1 MKTLYIMN
9 EYFGG
14 SAKDQVMMACERI
27 KDVCGHDL
35 PVTDSVNVRM
45 DYKTYLEDIS
55 DWGHEW
61 EVHWTVNV
69 PDSADF
75 GEIISA
81 IRYNADG
88 TRRTRVKSACL
99 LPNEMW
105 GADLREIW
113 DYEMALLDED

>member
-1 MKTLYIMN
+1 MKTLYIYN
-9 EYFGG
+9 EYFSG

-45 DYKTYLEDIS
+45 DMRGYLEDVEE
-55 DWGHEW
+55 EW

-75 GEIISA
+75 GEIVDA
-81 IRYNADG
+81 IRWNADG
-88 TRRTRVKSACL
+88 TRRTRVKSACVI
-99 LPNEMW
+99 PNEMW
-105 GADLREIW
+105 GAGMREIW
-113 DYEMALLDED
+113 DYEMALLMED

>member
-9 EYFGG
+9 EYYGG
-14 SAKDQVMMACERI
+14 SAKDQVMMACDRI
-27 KDVCGHDL
+27 KDVCGRNL

-45 DYKTYLEDIS
+45 DMREYLEDIA

-69 PDSADF
+69 PDSAAF

-88 TRRTRVKSACL
+88 TRRTRVKSAMV

-105 GADLREIW
+105 GADLSEIW
-113 DYEMALLDED
+113 DYERGDF